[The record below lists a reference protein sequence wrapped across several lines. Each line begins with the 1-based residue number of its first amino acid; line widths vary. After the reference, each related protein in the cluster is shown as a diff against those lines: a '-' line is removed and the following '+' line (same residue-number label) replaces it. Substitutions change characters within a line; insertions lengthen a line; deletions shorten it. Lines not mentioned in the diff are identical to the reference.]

1 VSSVV
6 CESESEDMDT
16 SDLLPFT
23 SASATSLAS
32 ASAPSL
38 TSASVD
44 RPAARQQLSQETQT
58 GSDLLAA
65 AAAAERVQT
74 GSESGSGS
82 SSGGGGGGPKW
93 ELLPREM
100 LGR

>member
-1 VSSVV
+1 M

-16 SDLLPFT
+16 SDLLPFI
-23 SASATSLAS
+23 S

-38 TSASVD
+38 TSASAPTLTSASVD
-44 RPAARQQLSQETQT
+44 RPAGRQQLSQETQT

-65 AAAAERVQT
+65 AAAERVQT
-74 GSESGSGS
+74 GSAVGSESGS
-82 SSGGGGGGPKW
+82 SSSGGGPKW

>member
-1 VSSVV
+1 V

-23 SASATSLAS
+23 SASAPSLTS
-32 ASAPSL
+32 ASAPTL

-44 RPAARQQLSQETQT
+44 RPAGRQQLSQETQT

-74 GSESGSGS
+74 GSESGGS
-82 SSGGGGGGPKW
+82 SSSGVGGGGPKW

>member
-23 SASATSLAS
+23 SAPALTS
-32 ASAPSL
+32 ASAPAL
-38 TSASVD
+38 TSSASVD
-44 RPAARQQLSQETQT
+44 RPAGRQQLSQETQT

-74 GSESGSGS
+74 GSESGGSS

>member
-1 VSSVV
+1 MSSVV

-16 SDLLPFT
+16 SDLLPLT
-23 SASATSLAS
+23 SATAPSS
-32 ASAPSL
+32 ASAPTL
-38 TSASVD
+38 TSATVD
-44 RPAARQQLSQETQT
+44 RPAGRQQLSQETQT

-65 AAAAERVQT
+65 AAAERVQT
-74 GSESGSGS
+74 GSESGGS
-82 SSGGGGGGPKW
+82 SGSGGGGGGPKW